1 MTTKPRALLLGGPN
15 GAAKSLSLALDSP
28 ELVELLLGAEST
40 KKLSPGMA
48 YRVLGWARRAVQ
60 LRANAVASIPWGIY
74 RVGQDPKDADPLLS
88 SDTPNVPPALAFLA
102 GLGRLL
108 PLWEASL
115 TLEGCAFGLKLYDR
129 GRPTGV
135 QYWSPKSVRI
145 DYDAAGGELGNGI
158 GVIHHQLM
166 VGPNQARYELPYQP
180 HEVIH
185 IFQPDPYVEAGPGSS
200 DGASARTGA
209 DVLEGL
215 QTFVD
220 GYLDRGLVKATILS
234 VPANT
239 PPAERTRFEEWWTRF
254 MAGKQNAGQQKVLNA
269 DAVTATPIGEGLKD
283 LEAEKLVDAMRE
295 EVAAGFGVPYTLLKS
310 QSANFATAS
319 VELAS
324 LYLHTS
330 VPQAERV
337 IAPAINEQ
345 MLLPA
350 GLMLVFHPER
360 LEALQAMEL
369 ERASSVA
376 ELTGRPIFTVNEAR
390 QRMGL
395 KPLDG
400 AEFDTIHAPQP
411 AVSISTGRNREDVA
425 DRDNDPNAQKRLAP
439 FW

>member
-1 MTTKPRALLLGGPN
+1 M
-15 GAAKSLSLALDSP
+15 
-28 ELVELLLGAEST
+28 
-40 KKLSPGMA
+40 
-48 YRVLGWARRAVQ
+48 
-60 LRANAVASIPWGIY
+60 
-74 RVGQDPKDADPLLS
+74 
-88 SDTPNVPPALAFLA
+88 
-102 GLGRLL
+102 
-108 PLWEASL
+108 
-115 TLEGCAFGLKLYDR
+115 
-129 GRPTGV
+129 
-135 QYWSPKSVRI
+135 
-145 DYDAAGGELGNGI
+145 
-158 GVIHHQLM
+158 
-166 VGPNQARYELPYQP
+166 
-180 HEVIH
+180 
-185 IFQPDPYVEAGPGSS
+185 
-200 DGASARTGA
+200 
-209 DVLEGL
+209 
-215 QTFVD
+215 
-220 GYLDRGLVKATILS
+220 
-234 VPANT
+234 
-239 PPAERTRFEEWWTRF
+239 
-254 MAGKQNAGQQKVLNA
+254 LNA

-324 LYLHTS
+324 LYLHTA

-337 IAPAINEQ
+337 IAPALNEQ
-345 MLLPA
+345 VLFRA

-411 AVSISTGRNREDVA
+411 AVSISAGNGAPAGPDRSSRDVA
-425 DRDNDPNAQKRLAP
+425 DRDKSQDDPSAQKRLAP